1 MPMKKKKFQSGEGAR
16 YVTRRAALNK
26 LQLSLKDFRTLCIIK
41 GIYPREPAHRRRAQK
56 GKSGIHIL
64 YLKKDILF
72 LLHEPMIWK
81 LRELQ
86 VHLKRLKRAK
96 GMHQRDMVKR
106 YSSTV
111 PRVNIDHVVKERYPT
126 FIDALRD
133 MDDALTLCC
142 LFSTFP
148 KLKSISPNIIA
159 LCRRLTV
166 EFMHYCIAARALR
179 KVFISIKGIYFQ
191 VEIKGQA
198 ITWII
203 PHNYPHEPQKKQ
215 EVDFYTMTTFADFYS
230 TAIGFVN
237 FRLYHSLN
245 LYYPPRLGS
254 YNAESLEQEILED
267 NETSDRVAAL
277 NLPLLKTAENVEDP
291 AEDDLDL
298 DTFPMEGDEAKA
310 EEARKE
316 YEKVRKLKK
325 LFEGLKVFLNREVPR
340 EPLVFALRC
349 FGAKVSWDET
359 TFSEGA
365 LFHET
370 DETITH
376 QIVDRP
382 DIEKQ
387 YISRYYVQPQW
398 VFDCVN
404 ARELLPVEKYFIG
417 MSLPPHL
424 SPFTIEYKTQ
434 RYVPPEEKALTDPSA
449 MPNTD
454 QDLLD
459 EISDNDIEDIDD
471 DKKVSVDDEEMEADE
486 SDDDDDYDG
495 EITEEKLAA
504 MKRKKMKV
512 ESGAPEMV
520 NKGKLRREMKQL
532 QLLKEKMIQKKYRNL
547 YKSMK
552 SGRMK
557 REKEIKLLKYKR
569 RIHERTSLET
579 KRAEIRARRA
589 QAATLA

>member
-1 MPMKKKKFQSGEGAR
+1 MQKKKFQSGEGAR

-41 GIYPREPAHRRRAQK
+41 GIYPREPAHRRRAQR
-56 GKSGIHIL
+56 GKSGIQIL

-81 LRELQ
+81 LRDLQ
-86 VHLKRLKRAK
+86 VHLNRLRRAK
-96 GMHQRDMVKR
+96 GMHQKDLIKR
-106 YSSTV
+106 YANTV
-111 PRVNIDHVVKERYPT
+111 PRVAIDHIVKERYPT

-148 KLKSISPNIIA
+148 KLKSIPPNLIA

-166 EFMHYCIAARALR
+166 EFMHVCIESRALR

-198 ITWII
+198 ITWVI

-215 EVDFYTMTTFADFYS
+215 EVDFYTMATFADFYS
-230 TAIGFVN
+230 TALGFVN

-254 YNAESLEQEILED
+254 YNAEKLEEEILEE

-277 NLPLLKTAENVEDP
+277 NLPLQKTAENVEDP
-291 AEDDLDL
+291 SEAELNL
-298 DTFPMEGDEAKA
+298 DTFAMDGDEAKA

-340 EPLVFALRC
+340 EPLVFALKC
-349 FGAKVSWDET
+349 FGAKVSWDVT
-359 TFSEGA
+359 TFPEGA
-365 LFHET
+365 TFTET

-382 DIEKQ
+382 DLEKQ
-387 YISRYYVQPQW
+387 YISRYYIQPQW

-404 ARELLPVEKYFIG
+404 ARELLPVEKYFINAP
-417 MSLPPHL
+417 LPPHL
-424 SPFTIEYKTQ
+424 SPFTVEYRTQ
-434 RYVPPEEKALTDPSA
+434 RYVPPEERALTDPSVIV
-449 MPNTD
+449 NKD
-454 QDLLD
+454 QELLD
-459 EISDNDIEDIDD
+459 EISDNEIEDIEDG
-471 DKKVSVDDEEMEADE
+471 KKESEDETMEASDE
-486 SDDDDDYDG
+486 DPEEFDG
-495 EITEEKLAA
+495 EMTEEILAEI
-504 MKRKKMKV
+504 KRKQMKV
-512 ESGAPEMV
+512 EMGTPEII
-520 NKGKLRREMKQL
+520 NKGKLRRENHQM

-569 RIHERTSLET
+569 RVHERTSLEN

-589 QAATLA
+589 QAATLM

>member
-1 MPMKKKKFQSGEGAR
+1 MPMQKKKFQSGEGAR

-41 GIYPREPAHRRRAQK
+41 GIYPREPAHRRRAQR

-81 LRELQ
+81 LRDLQ
-86 VHLKRLKRAK
+86 VHLNRLRRAK
-96 GMHQRDMVKR
+96 GMHQKDMIKR
-106 YSSTV
+106 YANTI
-111 PRVNIDHVVKERYPT
+111 PRVAIDHVVKERYPT

-142 LFSTFP
+142 LFATFP
-148 KLKSISPNIIA
+148 KLKSIPPNLIA

-166 EFMHYCIAARALR
+166 EFMHVCIAARALR

-191 VEIKGQA
+191 VELKGQA
-198 ITWII
+198 ITWVI

-215 EVDFYTMTTFADFYS
+215 EVDFYTMATFADFYS
-230 TAIGFVN
+230 TALGFVN

-245 LYYPPRLGS
+245 LHYPPRLGS
-254 YNAESLEQEILED
+254 YNAERLEEEILEE

-277 NLPLLKTAENVEDP
+277 NLPLLKTAEDVEDP
-291 AEDDLDL
+291 ADAELDL
-298 DTFPMEGDEAKA
+298 DTFAMDGDESKA

-349 FGAKVSWDET
+349 FGAQVSWDET
-359 TFSEGA
+359 TFPEGA
-365 LFHET
+365 TFPET

-387 YISRYYVQPQW
+387 YISRYYIQPQW
-398 VFDCVN
+398 VFDCIN
-404 ARELLPVEKYFIG
+404 ARELFPVDKYFIG
-417 MSLPPHL
+417 TSLPPHL
-424 SPFTIEYKTQ
+424 SPFTVEYRTQ
-434 RYVPPEEKALTDPSA
+434 RYVPPEEKALTDPSVIV
-449 MPNTD
+449 NKD
-454 QDLLD
+454 QELLD
-459 EISDNDIEDIDD
+459 EISDNDIEDIED
-471 DKKVSVDDEEMEADE
+471 DKKESEDETMEADNE
-486 SDDDDDYDG
+486 DLDEYDG
-495 EITEEKLAA
+495 EMTEEQLAEI
-504 MKRKKMKV
+504 KRKKMKV
-512 ESGAPEMV
+512 ESGTPEV
-520 NKGKLRREMKQL
+520 INKGKLRREMHQMK
-532 QLLKEKMIQKKYRNL
+532 LLKEKMIQKKYRNL

-569 RIHERTSLET
+569 RIHERTSVEN

-589 QAATLA
+589 QAATLM

>member
-1 MPMKKKKFQSGEGAR
+1 MPLKKKKFQSGEGAR

-56 GKSGIHIL
+56 GKSGIQIL

-72 LLHEPMIWK
+72 LMHEPMIWK

-96 GMHQRDMVKR
+96 GMHQKDLVKR
-106 YSSTV
+106 YSSTI
-111 PRVNIDHVVKERYPT
+111 PRISIDHVVKERYPT

-142 LFSTFP
+142 LFATFP
-148 KLKSISPNIIA
+148 KMISIPPNLIA
-159 LCRRLTV
+159 LCRRLTI

-191 VEIKGQA
+191 VEIKGQL

-215 EVDFYTMTTFADFYS
+215 EVDFYTMATFADFYS

-237 FRLYHSLN
+237 YRLYHTIN
-245 LYYPPRLGS
+245 LYYPPRLGT
-254 YNAESLEQEILED
+254 YNAENLEEEILEE

-277 NLPLLKTAENVEDP
+277 NLALQKTAEDVEDP
-291 AEDDLDL
+291 ADEELDL
-298 DTFPMEGDEAKA
+298 DAFPLEGDEAKA

-359 TFSEGA
+359 TFPEGA
-365 LFHET
+365 LFPET

-382 DIEKQ
+382 DIQKQ
-387 YISRYYVQPQW
+387 YISRYYIQPQW

-417 MSLPPHL
+417 MVLPPHL
-424 SPFTIEYKTQ
+424 SPFTVEYKTQ
-434 RYVPPEEKALTDPSA
+434 RYIPPEEKALTDPTA

-454 QDLLD
+454 QELLD
-459 EISDNDIEDIDD
+459 DISDNDIEDIDD
-471 DKKVSVDDEEMEADE
+471 EKNELDDDKKMDSDTSIEEDEF
-486 SDDDDDYDG
+486 DG
-495 EITEEKLAA
+495 EITEEILAN

-512 ESGAPEMV
+512 ESGTPEFV
-520 NKGKLRREMKQL
+520 NKGKLRQEMKQL
-532 QLLKEKMIQKKYRNL
+532 QLLKEKMIQKKYKNL

-552 SGRMK
+552 SGRIK

-569 RIHERTSLET
+569 RIHERSNLESR
-579 KRAEIRARRA
+579 RAEIKARRA
-589 QAATLA
+589 QAATLV

>member
-1 MPMKKKKFQSGEGAR
+1 MPMQKKKFQSGEGAR

-41 GIYPREPAHRRRAQK
+41 GIYPREPAHRRRAQR

-86 VHLKRLKRAK
+86 VHLNRLRRAK
-96 GMHQRDMVKR
+96 GMHQKDLIKR
-106 YSSTV
+106 FSNTI
-111 PRVNIDHVVKERYPT
+111 PRVAIDHVVKERYPT

-142 LFSTFP
+142 LFATFP
-148 KLKSISPNIIA
+148 KLKSIPPNLIA
-159 LCRRLTV
+159 LCRRLTI
-166 EFMHYCIAARALR
+166 EFMHVCIAARALR

-191 VEIKGQA
+191 VEIKGQT
-198 ITWII
+198 ITWVI

-215 EVDFYTMTTFADFYS
+215 EVDFYTMATFADFYS
-230 TAIGFVN
+230 TALGFVN
-237 FRLYHSLN
+237 FRLYHNLN
-245 LYYPPRLGS
+245 LYYPPRLGL
-254 YNAESLEQEILED
+254 YNAERLEEEILEE

-277 NLPLLKTAENVEDP
+277 NLPLQKTAEDVEDP
-291 AEDDLDL
+291 ADAELDL
-298 DTFPMEGDEAKA
+298 DTFATDGDESKA

-349 FGAKVSWDET
+349 FGAQVSWDET
-359 TFSEGA
+359 TFPEGA
-365 LFHET
+365 TFPET

-382 DIEKQ
+382 DLEKQ
-387 YISRYYVQPQW
+387 YISRYYIQPQW

-417 MSLPPHL
+417 TPLPPHL
-424 SPFTIEYKTQ
+424 SPFTVEYRTQ
-434 RYVPPEEKALTDPSA
+434 RYVPPEEKALTDPSVIV
-449 MPNTD
+449 NKD
-454 QDLLD
+454 QELLD
-459 EISDNDIEDIDD
+459 EISDNDIEDIED
-471 DKKVSVDDEEMEADE
+471 DKKESEDETMDADDEDLDE
-486 SDDDDDYDG
+486 FDG
-495 EITEEKLAA
+495 EMTEEKLAEI
-504 MKRKKMKV
+504 KRKKMKV
-512 ESGAPEMV
+512 ELGTPEV
-520 NKGKLRREMKQL
+520 INKGKLRRENHQMK
-532 QLLKEKMIQKKYRNL
+532 LLKEKMIQKKYRNL

-557 REKEIKLLKYKR
+557 REKEK
-569 RIHERTSLET
+569 
-579 KRAEIRARRA
+579 
-589 QAATLA
+589 

>member
-1 MPMKKKKFQSGEGAR
+1 MQKKKFQSGEGAR

-41 GIYPREPAHRRRAQK
+41 GIYPREPAHRHRAQR

-81 LRELQ
+81 LRDLQ
-86 VHLKRLKRAK
+86 VHLNRLRRAK
-96 GMHQRDMVKR
+96 GMNQKDLIKR
-106 YSSTV
+106 YTNTI
-111 PRVNIDHVVKERYPT
+111 PRIAIDHVVKERYPT

-142 LFSTFP
+142 LFATFP
-148 KLKSISPNIIA
+148 KLKSIPPNLIA

-166 EFMHYCIAARALR
+166 EFMHVCIAARALR

-191 VEIKGQA
+191 VEIKGQN

-203 PHNYPHEPQKKQ
+203 PHSYPHEPQKKQ
-215 EVDFYTMTTFADFYS
+215 EVDFYTMATFADFYS
-230 TAIGFVN
+230 TALGFVN
-237 FRLYHSLN
+237 FRLYHNLN
-245 LYYPPRLGS
+245 LHYPPRLGS
-254 YNAESLEQEILED
+254 YNADTLEEEILEQ

-277 NLPLLKTAENVEDP
+277 NLPLLKTAEDVEDP
-291 AEDDLDL
+291 AEADLDL
-298 DTFPMEGDEAKA
+298 DTFAMDGDEAKA

-359 TFSEGA
+359 TFPEGA
-365 LFHET
+365 TFPET

-382 DIEKQ
+382 DLEKQ

-404 ARELLPVEKYFIG
+404 ARELVPVEKYFIG
-417 MSLPPHL
+417 TPLPPHL
-424 SPFTIEYKTQ
+424 SPFTVEYRTQ
-434 RYVPPEEKALTDPSA
+434 RYVPPEEKALTDPSVIV
-449 MPNTD
+449 NKD
-454 QDLLD
+454 QELLD
-459 EISDNDIEDIDD
+459 EISDNDIEDIED
-471 DKKVSVDDEEMEADE
+471 DKKESEEETMETDNECSDEEF
-486 SDDDDDYDG
+486 DG
-495 EITEEKLAA
+495 EMTEEQLVEI
-504 MKRKKMKV
+504 KRKKMKV
-512 ESGAPEMV
+512 ESGTPEV
-520 NKGKLRREMKQL
+520 INKGKLRRENHQM

-569 RIHERTSLET
+569 RIHERTSLEN

-589 QAATLA
+589 QAATLM

>member
-1 MPMKKKKFQSGEGAR
+1 MPMQKKKFQSGEGAR

-41 GIYPREPAHRRRAQK
+41 GIYPREPAHRRRAQR

-81 LRELQ
+81 LRDLQ
-86 VHLKRLKRAK
+86 VHLNRLRRAK
-96 GMHQRDMVKR
+96 GMHQKDLIKR
-106 YSSTV
+106 YANTI
-111 PRVNIDHVVKERYPT
+111 PRVAIDHVVKERYPT

-148 KLKSISPNIIA
+148 KLKSIPPNLIA

-166 EFMHYCIAARALR
+166 EFMHVCIAARALR

-198 ITWII
+198 ITWVI

-215 EVDFYTMTTFADFYS
+215 EVDFYTMATFADFYS
-230 TAIGFVN
+230 TALGFVN
-237 FRLYHSLN
+237 YRLYHNLN

-254 YNAESLEQEILED
+254 YNAERLEEEILEE

-277 NLPLLKTAENVEDP
+277 NLPLQKTAEDVEDP
-291 AEDDLDL
+291 ADAELDL
-298 DTFPMEGDEAKA
+298 DTFAVDGDESKA

-349 FGAKVSWDET
+349 FGAQVSWDET
-359 TFSEGA
+359 TFPEGA
-365 LFHET
+365 TFPET

-382 DIEKQ
+382 ELEKQ
-387 YISRYYVQPQW
+387 YISRYYIQPQW

-404 ARELLPVEKYFIG
+404 ARELFPVEKYFIG
-417 MSLPPHL
+417 TPLPPHL
-424 SPFTIEYKTQ
+424 SPFTVEYRTQ
-434 RYVPPEEKALTDPSA
+434 RYVPPEEKALTDPSVIV
-449 MPNTD
+449 NKD
-454 QDLLD
+454 QELLD
-459 EISDNDIEDIDD
+459 EISDNDIEDIED
-471 DKKVSVDDEEMEADE
+471 DKKESEDETMDADDEDLDE
-486 SDDDDDYDG
+486 FDG
-495 EITEEKLAA
+495 EMTEERLAEI
-504 MKRKKMKV
+504 KRKKMKV
-512 ESGAPEMV
+512 ELGMPEV
-520 NKGKLRREMKQL
+520 INKGKLRREHNQL
-532 QLLKEKMIQKKYRNL
+532 KLLKEKMIQKKYRNL

-569 RIHERTSLET
+569 RIHERTSVEN

-589 QAATLA
+589 QAATLM

>member
-1 MPMKKKKFQSGEGAR
+1 MPMQKKKFQSGEGAR

-41 GIYPREPAHRRRAQK
+41 GIYPREPAHRRRAQR

-81 LRELQ
+81 LRDLQ
-86 VHLKRLKRAK
+86 VHLNRLRRAK
-96 GMHQRDMVKR
+96 GMHQKDMIKR
-106 YSSTV
+106 YANTI
-111 PRVNIDHVVKERYPT
+111 PRVAIDHVVKERYPT

-133 MDDALTLCC
+133 MDDALTLCS

-148 KLKSISPNIIA
+148 KLKSIPPNLIA

-166 EFMHYCIAARALR
+166 EFMHVCIAARALR

-198 ITWII
+198 ITWVI

-215 EVDFYTMTTFADFYS
+215 EVDFYTMATFADFYS
-230 TAIGFVN
+230 TALGFVN
-237 FRLYHSLN
+237 YRLYHNLN

-254 YNAESLEQEILED
+254 YNAERLEEEILEE

-277 NLPLLKTAENVEDP
+277 NLPLQKTAEDVEDP
-291 AEDDLDL
+291 ADAELDL
-298 DTFPMEGDEAKA
+298 DTFAVDGDESKA

-349 FGAKVSWDET
+349 FGAQVSWDET
-359 TFSEGA
+359 TFPEGA
-365 LFHET
+365 TFPET

-382 DIEKQ
+382 ELEKQ
-387 YISRYYVQPQW
+387 YISRYYIQPQW
-398 VFDCVN
+398 VFDCIN
-404 ARELLPVEKYFIG
+404 ARELFPVEKYFIG
-417 MSLPPHL
+417 TPLPPHL
-424 SPFTIEYKTQ
+424 SPFTVEYRTQ
-434 RYVPPEEKALTDPSA
+434 RYVPPEEKALTDPSVIV
-449 MPNTD
+449 NKD
-454 QDLLD
+454 QELLD
-459 EISDNDIEDIDD
+459 EISDNDIEDIED
-471 DKKVSVDDEEMEADE
+471 DKKESEDETMDADDEDL
-486 SDDDDDYDG
+486 DDFDG
-495 EITEEKLAA
+495 EMTEEQLAEI
-504 MKRKKMKV
+504 KRKKMKV
-512 ESGAPEMV
+512 ELGMPEV
-520 NKGKLRREMKQL
+520 INKGKLRREHNQMR
-532 QLLKEKMIQKKYRNL
+532 LLKEKMIQKKYRNL

-552 SGRMK
+552 SGKMK

-569 RIHERTSLET
+569 RIHERTSVEN

-589 QAATLA
+589 QAATLM

>member
-1 MPMKKKKFQSGEGAR
+1 MPMQKKKFQSGEGAR

-41 GIYPREPAHRRRAQK
+41 GIYPREPAHRRKAQK

-81 LRELQ
+81 LRDLQ
-86 VHLKRLKRAK
+86 VHLNRLRRAK
-96 GMHQRDMVKR
+96 GMHQKDLIKR
-106 YSSTV
+106 YANTI
-111 PRVNIDHVVKERYPT
+111 PRVSIDHVVKERYPT

-148 KLKSISPNIIA
+148 KLKSIPPNLIA

-166 EFMHYCIAARALR
+166 EFMHVCIAARALR

-191 VEIKGQA
+191 VEIKGQT
-198 ITWII
+198 ITWVI

-215 EVDFYTMTTFADFYS
+215 EVDFYTMATFADFYS
-230 TAIGFVN
+230 TALGFVN
-237 FRLYHSLN
+237 FRLYNNLN
-245 LYYPPRLGS
+245 LYYPPRLGT
-254 YNAESLEQEILED
+254 YNAEKLEEEILEE

-277 NLPLLKTAENVEDP
+277 NLPLLKTAEGVEDP
-291 AEDDLDL
+291 SESELDL
-298 DTFPMEGDEAKA
+298 DTFVIDGDEAKA

-349 FGAKVSWDET
+349 FGAQVSWDET
-359 TFSEGA
+359 TFPEGA
-365 LFHET
+365 TFAET

-382 DIEKQ
+382 DLNKQ
-387 YISRYYVQPQW
+387 YISRYYIQPQW

-417 MSLPPHL
+417 TTLPPHL
-424 SPFTIEYKTQ
+424 SPFTVEYRTQ
-434 RYVPPEEKALTDPSA
+434 RYVPPEEKALTDPTVIV
-449 MPNTD
+449 NKD
-454 QDLLD
+454 QELLD
-459 EISDNDIEDIDD
+459 EISDNEIEDIED
-471 DKKVSVDDEEMEADE
+471 DKKESEDETMDADDEDLDE
-486 SDDDDDYDG
+486 FDG
-495 EITEEKLAA
+495 EMTEEKLAA
-504 MKRKKMKV
+504 IKRKQMKV
-512 ESGAPEMV
+512 ESGTPEFI
-520 NKGKLRREMKQL
+520 NKGKLRRENHQM

-569 RIHERTSLET
+569 RIHERTNLET

-589 QAATLA
+589 QAATLM